1 MDEFEQKLEALERG
15 LDDLERRLRGWNDR
29 MAVTENRIS
38 KLDRL
43 ATLPGE

>member
-29 MAVTENRIS
+29 MAATESKIS
-38 KLDRL
+38 QRDRL